1 LTRRSHR
8 GIAPPTRRA
17 ARVVCGLA
25 STLEFAGV
33 GFNRVTWTPGHERR
47 PIGASRF
54 RGLARLR
61 RRREARARELTAAR
75 ALSGSLVS
83 FAALLGS
90 EVKDPDGRSVGRLS
104 DVVVHWTARGAYP
117 RAKAIVVKT
126 GKGKVLIGARWLEFM
141 SSSVVRLR
149 SPRAYVSAVERHP
162 DDVALAR
169 DVLDR
174 QVVDAGG
181 VQVLRPADLYLAA
194 VEDRIELVGIEVG
207 LGALARRLGPK
218 RVRRRARPA
227 RVIDWGSVSGFVPPR
242 AEDQPHHRGRHAEI
256 AGEAGAGLALDRA
269 AAEVRRLR
277 PSDIQ
282 TALEEALA
290 KHTEE
295 SS

>member
-1 LTRRSHR
+1 
-8 GIAPPTRRA
+8 
-17 ARVVCGLA
+17 
-25 STLEFAGV
+25 V

-54 RGLARLR
+54 RGLAGVRG
-61 RRREARARELTAAR
+61 RREARARELTAAH

-83 FAALLGS
+83 LVALLGS
-90 EVKDPDGRSVGRLS
+90 DVKDPDGRSVGRLS
-104 DVVVHWTARGAYP
+104 DVVVHWTARDAYP
-117 RAKAIVVKT
+117 RAKAIVVQT
-126 GKGKVLIGARWLEFM
+126 GKGEVLIGARWLEIG
-141 SSSVVRLR
+141 SPSVVRLR
-149 SPRAYVSAVERHP
+149 SPRAYASAVARHP
-162 DDVALAR
+162 DDVALAH

-181 VQVLRPADLYLAA
+181 VQILRPADLYLAV
-194 VEDRIELVGIEVG
+194 VEDRVELVGIEVG

-218 RVRRRARPA
+218 RLRRRARPV
-227 RVIDWGSVSGFVPPR
+227 RVIDWGSVSAFVPPR
-242 AEDQPHHRGRHAEI
+242 KEDQPHDRGRHSEI
-256 AGEAGAGLALDRA
+256 AGEAGAGLELDRA

-277 PSDIQ
+277 PTDVQ